1 MASVAR
7 SALGTIMAI
16 IGRCPGL
23 ASVASNCVGL
33 RLDPVARQGGC
44 LRDGQRHRQWS
55 TPSGMVDA
63 IRRGRRLLWM
73 SRCSQR
79 VRAGARMNLRNGR
92 RSDRHTPK
100 GVRQPRGLAFMI
112 NVSQTQR
119 SRGRANKGGRF
130 FPIIRH
136 NGFNFEKYAERIDSA
151 VRRSLERK
159 AVRDTH
165 VSAGRPMAG
174 RRVGRKSEQFMPADI
189 RQKLRVLSDK

>member
-1 MASVAR
+1 MVN
-7 SALGTIMAI
+7 TI
-16 IGRCPGL
+16 GNGK
-23 ASVASNCVGL
+23 
-33 RLDPVARQGGC
+33 
-44 LRDGQRHRQWS
+44 HH
-55 TPSGMVDA
+55 
-63 IRRGRRLLWM
+63 RRGRRLLWM

-92 RSDRHTPK
+92 RCDRHSPK
-100 GVRQPRGLAFMI
+100 GVRQPRGLAFMS

-119 SRGRANKGGRF
+119 SRGQAQQRRSVLPNHQAQR
-130 FPIIRH
+130 IQL
-136 NGFNFEKYAERIDSA
+136 EKYSERIDSA

-174 RRVGRKSEQFMPADI
+174 RRVGRESERFMPADI